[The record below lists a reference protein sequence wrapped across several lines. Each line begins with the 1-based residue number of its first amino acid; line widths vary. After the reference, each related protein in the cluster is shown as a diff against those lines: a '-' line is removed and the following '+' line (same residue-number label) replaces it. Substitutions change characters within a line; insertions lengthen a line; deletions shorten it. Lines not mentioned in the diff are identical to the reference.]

1 MTRRQPLAGGVSHR
15 DALTA
20 DDLRE
25 MYRLMLLG
33 RRFTERALKLAL
45 EKRLPVGLHPSAGQE
60 AVGVGACY
68 GLKPGDWVLP
78 SLRTTEAFWTRGVT
92 ILQMFNAIMGNAGS
106 VNSGKESFHHSGYP
120 ELGILAGSA
129 IVGAQIPQAV
139 GVGWAMNMKRTDNV
153 AVCFFGDGA
162 AGRGDFH
169 EGLNLASLLKVPV
182 VFVCENN
189 GYFQTVPATVGQ
201 PIEDIADRAASYA
214 IPGHVVDGQD
224 VLAVYDAVATAVA
237 RARAG
242 EGPTLLEC
250 KTYRFMGHYPSMLED
265 SRPAEEIAR
274 WSERDPITILGRHLE
289 ELGIQD
295 DAAVEAVEAAIENE
309 LDDSFAECEATPLAD
324 AKQAFANVYHEPI
337 GAMRL

>member
-1 MTRRQPLAGGVSHR
+1 MALAPR
-15 DALTA
+15 EALTA

-33 RRFTERALKLAL
+33 RRFTERALELA
-45 EKRLPVGLHPSAGQE
+45 EEQRLPVGLHPSAGQE

-68 GLKPGDWVLP
+68 GLRSGDWVLP

-92 ILQMFNAIMGNAGS
+92 VLQMFNAIMGNAGS
-106 VNSGKESFHHSGYP
+106 VNAGKESFHHSGYP

-139 GVGWAMNMKRTDNV
+139 GVGWAMKTKRTDNV

-189 GYFQTVPATVGQ
+189 LYFQTVSHTVGQ
-201 PIEDIADRAASYA
+201 PIEDIADRAASYTM
-214 IPGHVVDGQD
+214 PGQVVDGQD
-224 VLAVYDAVATAVA
+224 ALAVYDAVEQAVA

-250 KTYRFMGHYPSMLED
+250 KTYRFLGHYPLMLED
-265 SRPAEEIAR
+265 SRSAEEIAR
-274 WSERDPITILGRHLE
+274 WKERDPITILGAHLAAM
-289 ELGIQD
+289 GYQD
-295 DAAVEAVEAAIENE
+295 SAAAEALEAAISRE
-309 LDDSFAECEATPLAD
+309 LEDSFMECEATPFAD
-324 AKQAFANVYHEPI
+324 ANQAFTNVYAEPI
-337 GAMRL
+337 EAMRL

>member
-1 MTRRQPLAGGVSHR
+1 MAQAPR
-15 DALTA
+15 DTLTVE
-20 DDLRE
+20 DLRE

-33 RRFTERALKLAL
+33 RRFTERGLELAS

-68 GLKPGDWVLP
+68 GLRSSDWVLP

-106 VNSGKESFHHSGYP
+106 INSGKESFHHSGYP
-120 ELGILAGSA
+120 ELGILAGSPV
-129 IVGAQIPQAV
+129 VGAQIPQAV
-139 GVGWAMNMKRTDNV
+139 GVGWAMKSKRTDNV
-153 AVCFFGDGA
+153 TVCFFGDGA

-169 EGLNLASLLKVPV
+169 EGLNLASLLKAPV

-189 GYFQTVPATVGQ
+189 LYFQTVPGTVGQ

-214 IPGHVVDGQD
+214 MPGEIVDGQD
-224 VLAVYDAVATAVA
+224 VLAVHDAVEKAVA

-250 KTYRFMGHYPSMLED
+250 KTYRFLSHYPLMLED
-265 SRPAEEIAR
+265 SRPSEEIAR
-274 WSERDPITILGRHLE
+274 WKRRDPITILGAHLAE
-289 ELGIQD
+289 MGYQD
-295 DAAVEAVEAAIENE
+295 SAAAEAVEAAILKE
-309 LDDSFAECEATPLAD
+309 LEDSFRECEATPFAD
-324 AKQAFANVYHEPI
+324 ANQAFTNVYNEPI
-337 GAMRL
+337 EAMRL

>member
-1 MTRRQPLAGGVSHR
+1 MTRKQPLADGMAHR
-15 DALTA
+15 DTLTA

-33 RRFTERALKLAL
+33 RCFTERALELAA
-45 EKRLPVGLHPSAGQE
+45 EQRLPVGMHPSAGQE
-60 AVGVGACY
+60 AVGVGACF
-68 GLKPGDWVLP
+68 GLRPGDWVLP

-92 ILQMFNAIMGNAGS
+92 VLQMFNAIMGNAGS
-106 VNSGKESFHHSGYP
+106 VNAGKESFHHSGYP
-120 ELGILAGSA
+120 DLGILAGSA

-139 GVGWAMNMKRTDNV
+139 GVGWAMKMKRTDNV

-169 EGLNLASLLKVPV
+169 EGLNLAALLKVPV

-189 GYFQTVPATVGQ
+189 RYFQTVPATVGQ

-214 IPGHVVDGQD
+214 MPGEVVDGQD
-224 VLAVYDAVATAVA
+224 VLAVYDAVQTAVA

-274 WSERDPITILGRHLE
+274 WMKRDPIIILGRRLE
-289 ELGIQD
+289 ELGYQD
-295 DAAVEAVEAAIENE
+295 GAAVAAVEAAVAKE
-309 LDDSFAECEATPLAD
+309 LDDAFAECEATPFAD
-324 AKQAFANVYHEPI
+324 PNQAFTNVYDEPI
-337 GAMRL
+337 ESMRL

>member
-1 MTRRQPLAGGVSHR
+1 MALAPR

-20 DDLRE
+20 EDLRE

-33 RRFTERALKLAL
+33 RRFTERALELA
-45 EKRLPVGLHPSAGQE
+45 EGQRLPVGLHPSAGQE

-68 GLKPGDWVLP
+68 GLRPGDWVLP

-92 ILQMFNAIMGNAGS
+92 VLQKFNAMMGNAGS
-106 VNSGKESFHHSGYP
+106 VNAGKESFHHSGYP

-139 GVGWAMNMKRTDNV
+139 GVGWAMKAKRTDNV

-162 AGRGDFH
+162 AGRGDVH

-189 GYFQTVPATVGQ
+189 LYFQTVSHTVGQ

-214 IPGHVVDGQD
+214 MPGQVVDGQD
-224 VLAVYDAVATAVA
+224 VLAVYDAVEQAVA

-250 KTYRFMGHYPSMLED
+250 KTYRFLGHYPLMLED

-274 WSERDPITILGRHLE
+274 WKKRDPITILGAHLAAM
-289 ELGIQD
+289 GYQD
-295 DAAVEAVEAAIENE
+295 SAAAEAVEAAISRE
-309 LDDSFAECEATPLAD
+309 LEDSFRECEATPFAD
-324 AKQAFANVYHEPI
+324 PNQAFTNVYAEPI
-337 GAMRL
+337 EAMRL